1 MPFYCCYYH
10 YHYHNHLVP
19 LFSQE
24 KRQPIV

>member
-24 KRQPIV
+24 KKMPIV

>member
-1 MPFYCCYYH
+1 MRFDCCYYH
-10 YHYHNHLVP
+10 YHYHYHLAP